1 MERNMLTL
9 QQAQAAITQ
18 RNSSNSVSPQQVE
31 QLLANVR
38 GTTLASI
45 VTVTDVTSIAAAH
58 KARKVQK
65 VTAASV
71 QLFNNVNDYDVYK
84 KAVQRSA
91 AKIEDNDSTNVQ
103 NLVVKEATFSHTNT
117 FSLVFNKKD
126 NTKFYLYAIYN
137 NAQSLL
143 FIDNTLATKQQV
155 AELLQPAAAKKLL
168 EENTVQHNVTND
180 VLHNVILRTISL
192 DSIVQLKAMKQTV
205 TV

>member
-1 MERNMLTL
+1 MLTL

>member
-1 MERNMLTL
+1 MLTL

-18 RNSSNSVSPQQVE
+18 RNSSNTVTPQQVE
-31 QLLANVR
+31 QLLASVR
-38 GTTLASI
+38 GVTLASI
-45 VTVTDVTSIAAAH
+45 VTVTDVTGIAAAN
-58 KARKVQK
+58 KAHKVQK

-91 AKIEDNDSTNVQ
+91 NKIEDNDSTNVA
-103 NLVVKEATFSHTNT
+103 NFVVKEATFTHTNT
-117 FSLVFNKKD
+117 FSLVQNKKD

-137 NAQSLL
+137 SAQSML

-155 AELLQPAAAKKLL
+155 AALMQAAAAKKLL

-180 VLHNVILRTISL
+180 VLHNVILRTIAL
-192 DSIVQLKAMKQTV
+192 DSIVQIKAQKQTL

>member
-1 MERNMLTL
+1 MLSL

-18 RNSSNSVSPQQVE
+18 RNSSNSVTPQQVE

-38 GTTLASI
+38 GVTLASI
-45 VTVTDVTSIAAAH
+45 VTVTDVTSIAAIH

-71 QLFNNVNDYDVYK
+71 QLFNNVTDYDVYK

-91 AKIEDNDSTNVQ
+91 SKIEDNDSTNVQ
-103 NLVVKEATFSHTNT
+103 NLVVKEATFTHTNT
-117 FSLVFNKKD
+117 FSLVQNKKD